1 MNYKKSAEEIL
12 EAIGG
17 EDNLEAMAPLR
28 HKIETRT

>member
-17 EDNLEAMAPLR
+17 EDRCDGPLR

>member
-17 EDNLEAMAPLR
+17 EDNLDAIPLR